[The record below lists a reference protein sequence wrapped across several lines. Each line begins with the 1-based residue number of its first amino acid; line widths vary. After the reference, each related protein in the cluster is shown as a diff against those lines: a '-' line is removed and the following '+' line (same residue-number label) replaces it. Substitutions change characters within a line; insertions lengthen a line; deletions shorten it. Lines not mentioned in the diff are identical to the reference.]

1 MGDNHKTFNF
11 SKVSQEPVYRNANIY
26 IKASTCSVYSKL
38 LKPMFFTNKYW
49 GPKRSSFKLQ
59 YYNKISNEYMIKSKE
74 PGTMP
79 QFVMLPNYAS
89 ILRVDSKLFNC
100 NPWANPGSSEG
111 FQSLI

>member
-38 LKPMFFTNKYW
+38 LKPMCTNKYW

-100 NPWANPGSSEG
+100 NLWANPGSSEG

>member
-1 MGDNHKTFNF
+1 MGDNHKTF
-11 SKVSQEPVYRNANIY
+11 KVKCLKNQCTEMP
-26 IKASTCSVYSKL
+26 KFTSKL
-38 LKPMFFTNKYW
+38 LYVVFILNYLNQCVQTNT
-49 GPKRSSFKLQ
+49 GVPRGVRSNF
-59 YYNKISNEYMIKSKE
+59 NIKISNEYMIKSKE